1 MGEDRQGEAPLDLV
15 WSLWTELGVPGP
27 RRDHR
32 RAIVDPERLLMVTP
46 LFARADA
53 RLSDLVFAWC
63 VQHGT
68 RLSGSRL
75 TALVRTA
82 HPDVRFAAEAFL
94 AELATAGVPLVRV
107 QPLSAARPRSHRD
120 LPIDAGRPALMR
132 LRTRALVGVGGRADL
147 LVALLSAGDAWVSAS
162 SLVDEVG
169 MAKRHIARVLAELAD
184 GTIVHGRQRGN
195 VREFRLANPGAL
207 AELVA
212 LPEDAVFPRWGA
224 VFEWMRLAAEL
235 GALPADRPATLRIEV
250 ARRRDALL
258 GLNIEL
264 GLPHPAPSEAT
275 DAAAVVAWAG
285 EHARA
290 MADGTAGA
298 VRGPSPGRPGRAPAL
313 RTG

>member
-1 MGEDRQGEAPLDLV
+1 MVEGHHEASLDLV

-32 RAIVDPERLLMVTP
+32 RAIVDPERLLTVTP
-46 LFARADA
+46 WFARADA
-53 RLSDLVFAWC
+53 RLLDLVFSWC
-63 VQHGT
+63 IQHGT

-82 HPDVRFAAEAFL
+82 HPDARFAAEAFL

-107 QPLSAARPRSHRD
+107 QPLPAARPRAHRD
-120 LPIDAGRPALMR
+120 LPIDAERPALLR
-132 LRTRALVGVGGRADL
+132 LRMRALVGVGGRADL
-147 LVALLSAGDAWVSAS
+147 LVALLSAPGAWVSAT

-184 GTIVHGRQRGN
+184 GTIVHARQRGN
-195 VREFRLANPGAL
+195 VREFRLANPRAL

-212 LPEDAVFPRWGA
+212 LPEDAVFPRWSS
-224 VFEWMRLAAEL
+224 VFEWMRLTDEL
-235 GALPADRPATLRIEV
+235 GAMPTDRPATLRVEV
-250 ARRRDALL
+250 ARREEVLL
-258 GLNIEL
+258 GLAIEL
-264 GLPHPAPSEAT
+264 GLPHPARSEAT
-275 DAAAVVAWAG
+275 DAAAIVAWVG

-298 VRGPSPGRPGRAPAL
+298 LRGPSPGAPAL

>member
-1 MGEDRQGEAPLDLV
+1 MNENRQGEVALNLV
-15 WSLWTELGVPGP
+15 WSLWSELGVPGP
-27 RRDHR
+27 RRDHQ

-46 LFARADA
+46 WFARADA

-63 VQHGT
+63 TQHGT

-107 QPLSAARPRSHRD
+107 QPLSAARPRSDRA
-120 LPIDAGRPALMR
+120 LSIDAERPSLLR
-132 LRTRALVGVGGRADL
+132 LRMRALVGVGGRADL
-147 LVALLSAGDAWVSAS
+147 LVALLSAPDAWVSAS

-184 GTIVHGRQRGN
+184 GTIVHTRQRGN
-195 VREFRLANPGAL
+195 VREFRLVNPGVLSAL
-207 AELVA
+207 VG
-212 LPEDAVFPRWGA
+212 LPKDAVFPRWGV

-250 ARRRDALL
+250 ARREDALL
-258 GLNIEL
+258 GLAIEL
-264 GLPHPAPSEAT
+264 GFPRPAPSEAT
-275 DAAAVVAWAG
+275 DAAAMVAWAG

-290 MADGTAGA
+290 MADGSAGA
-298 VRGPSPGRPGRAPAL
+298 VRGPAPAQ

>member
-1 MGEDRQGEAPLDLV
+1 MGEDRQGPAALDLV
-15 WSLWTELGVPGP
+15 WSVWTELGVPGP

-32 RAIVDPERLLMVTP
+32 RAIVDPERLLTVTP
-46 LFARADA
+46 WFARADA

-63 VQHGT
+63 IQHGT

-75 TALVRTA
+75 TALVRAA

-94 AELATAGVPLVRV
+94 AELGAAGVPLVRI
-107 QPLSAARPRSHRD
+107 QPLGAARPRSHRD
-120 LPIDAGRPALMR
+120 LPIAADRPALVR

-147 LVALLSAGDAWVSAS
+147 LVALLSAPEAWASAS

-169 MAKRHIARVLAELAD
+169 MAKRHVARVLAELAD
-184 GTIVHGRQRGN
+184 GTIVHARQRGN

-212 LPEDAVFPRWGA
+212 FPEDAVFPRWGDI
-224 VFEWMRLAAEL
+224 FEWMRLVDEL
-235 GALPADRPATLRIEV
+235 GTLPADRPATFRIEV
-250 ARRRDALL
+250 AQRKDALL
-258 GLNIEL
+258 RLAIEL
-264 GLPHPAPSEAT
+264 GVPHPAPSETT

-290 MADGTAGA
+290 LADGAAGA
-298 VRGPSPGRPGRAPAL
+298 LRGPSPRRASAL